1 LEKYGDVFN
10 TGDSNIVKL
19 DDPIRHPQYAKV
31 TGILYRYPKDMNYN
45 KYNFITVKLPKLTQV
60 ELAIFQEMIDHNI
73 DIATFS
79 ETDTTSKS
87 TTGSP
92 FFLLGNYRLAVAPH
106 Y

>member
-1 LEKYGDVFN
+1 MY
-10 TGDSNIVKL
+10 
-19 DDPIRHPQYAKV
+19 
-31 TGILYRYPKDMNYN
+31 YN

-79 ETDTTSKS
+79 EIDTTSKS

-92 FFLLGNYRLAVAPH
+92 FFFQGNYRLAVAPH
-106 Y
+106 F